1 MHQNIKIMF
10 LHSLKIKLWL
20 YLKKTLWVVRYSMLT
35 QLRRS
40 LCGHTSCWGFWGRP
54 NPLGMQSCPM
64 APPRKGEM
72 PRGVPGTVYSCWVA
86 GSPGACSVSVLEGE
100 AEHTH
105 VNMVCCCL
113 GLAEQYIISLTC
125 AVLVG
130 YIYCSSWV
138 WGTHSTA
145 TALC

>member
-10 LHSLKIKLWL
+10 SHSLKIKLWL

-40 LCGHTSCWGFWGRP
+40 LCGHTTCWGFWGRP
-54 NPLGMQSCPM
+54 NPLGMQSCPI

-72 PRGVPGTVYSCWVA
+72 PRRVPGTAYSCWA
-86 GSPGACSVSVLEGE
+86 ASSPGACSVSVLEGE
-100 AEHTH
+100 GRTYTCKH
-105 VNMVCCCL
+105 
-113 GLAEQYIISLTC
+113 GLLLSWSCRAIHHQFDMCS
-125 AVLVG
+125 AG
-130 YIYCSSWV
+130 YIYFSSWV